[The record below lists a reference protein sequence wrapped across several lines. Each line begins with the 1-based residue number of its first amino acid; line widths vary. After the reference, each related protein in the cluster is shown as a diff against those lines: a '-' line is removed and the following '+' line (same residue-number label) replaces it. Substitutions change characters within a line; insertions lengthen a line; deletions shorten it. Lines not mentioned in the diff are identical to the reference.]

1 MGIVENAN
9 EMGVLGFKERKP
21 HVVGKELEN
30 INERLINFFINF
42 FFTCFTVSPLL
53 RSFLPDF
60 KKKKNK

>member
-42 FFTCFTVSPLL
+42 FFHLFHSLSLTSLFFAWL
-53 RSFLPDF
+53 
-60 KKKKNK
+60 KKINK

>member
-1 MGIVENAN
+1 
-9 EMGVLGFKERKP
+9 MGVLGFKERKP

>member
-42 FFTCFTVSPLL
+42 FINYFFHLFHSLSLTSLFFAWL
-53 RSFLPDF
+53 
-60 KKKKNK
+60 